1 MILNIAD
8 WTFDVDVKATRV
20 HTTNNAADHC
30 TCGYCKNYYE
40 TVVCTYPELASFL
53 EQFGVNIHGP
63 SELMPF
69 APVLLLACYRVH
81 GRILRWGSAP
91 LFVENLSVTV
101 ETADTGTFF
110 LWVGEMELPWLQEED
125 MDEVVSPANLPEFL
139 DRMEEV
145 WLLRHGQDTIIS

>member
-8 WTFDVDVKATRV
+8 WSFHVDVEATRV
-20 HTTNNAADHC
+20 HTTKNAADHC

-40 TVVCTYPELASFL
+40 AVVKTYPELVSFL
-53 EQFGVNIHGP
+53 EQFGVSIHGP

-69 APVLLLACYRVH
+69 EPTLLLGCYRVH
-81 GRILRWGSAP
+81 GKILQWGKTS
-91 LFVENLSVTV
+91 LSVRNVPVTV
-101 ETADTGTFF
+101 ETAENGTFF
-110 LWVGEMELPWLQEED
+110 LWVGELELPWLQEED

-145 WLLRHGQDTIIS
+145 WLLRHGQNAILS